1 MCLCVHD
8 GMKFLDGDSWLTVN
22 KIIKSDTRQ
31 YSVTESII
39 HWNDKSFSA
48 VGVYFLFKTKR

>member
-1 MCLCVHD
+1 MYLAVH
-8 GMKFLDGDSWLTVN
+8 GELKFLDGDSCLTVN
-22 KIIKSDTRQ
+22 TIIKHDTRQ

-48 VGVYFLFKTKR
+48 VGVYILVKTER